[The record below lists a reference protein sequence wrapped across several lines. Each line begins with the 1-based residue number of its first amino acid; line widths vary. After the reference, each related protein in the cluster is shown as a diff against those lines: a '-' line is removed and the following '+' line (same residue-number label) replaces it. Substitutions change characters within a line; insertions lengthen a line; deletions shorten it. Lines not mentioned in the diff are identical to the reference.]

1 MLVREQARLG
11 YMILLASDSQK
22 PTAKERS
29 MLPNPLPYGQVIM
42 KRKDTCLFF
51 RTSTLSWTWS
61 VTRKPSSMQRF
72 QAATAARFEKP
83 GLSVSR
89 TAEGVFRTSF
99 LLLWC
104 RRAAVKEVL

>member
-29 MLPNPLPYGQVIM
+29 MLPNLLPYGQVIM

-51 RTSTLSWTWS
+51 RTSTLS
-61 VTRKPSSMQRF
+61 
-72 QAATAARFEKP
+72 
-83 GLSVSR
+83 
-89 TAEGVFRTSF
+89 
-99 LLLWC
+99 
-104 RRAAVKEVL
+104 